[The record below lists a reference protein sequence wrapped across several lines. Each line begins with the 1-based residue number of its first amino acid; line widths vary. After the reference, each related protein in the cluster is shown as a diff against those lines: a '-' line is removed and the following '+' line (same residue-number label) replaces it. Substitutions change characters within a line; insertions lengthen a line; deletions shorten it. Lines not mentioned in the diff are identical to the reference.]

1 MSLTITKS
9 KTKAKPVVQEVVEV
23 VEPAEMPDEDLAD
36 LYGSLEDRC
45 SALMADPVF
54 TRFAEAK
61 AELQKRMDLVGET
74 DELKIKG
81 AQWLVTAGVCSKSP
95 RKVLDNGSVA
105 KMVGQEAFMKIAKV
119 SVGDAEKYLTPE
131 QVATVVSKES
141 YTKNR
146 KVVASFLG

>member
-1 MSLTITKS
+1 MSITITKT
-9 KTKAKPVVQEVVEV
+9 KAKAKPVVQEVVEAI
-23 VEPAEMPDEDLAD
+23 EPAEMPDEALAD

-45 SALMADPVF
+45 SALMADPIF
-54 TRFAEAK
+54 ARFAEAK
-61 AELQKRMDLVGET
+61 SELQKRMDLVGDT

-81 AQWLVTAGVCSKSP
+81 AHWLVTAGPCSKTP
-95 RKVLDNGSVA
+95 RKVLDNSAVA

-119 SVGDAEKYLTPE
+119 TVGDAEKYLTPE
-131 QVATVVSKES
+131 QVVTVISKES